1 MEGVPL
7 YSTIN
12 EALEWA
18 VFKNTSK
25 YHVHKYEGLAGYM
38 GGKNYQEA
46 KKYPGDLPTKEK
58 IVPKYMPPMGSNVT
72 YIGGD
77 GGGDDGDLPDVTVG
91 ISGGGSGNGSRSG
104 NGSSGGGS
112 TLGGG
117 VEGGGYE

>member
-77 GGGDDGDLPDVTVG
+77 GGDDDGSLPGFSDGTLT
-91 ISGGGSGNGSRSG
+91 STRSG